1 MKQRGA
7 VKYRKSIIKSMDEKF
22 VKKYG
27 FEESYRR
34 FERSINMMDKEGD
47 LAEELAIQHLKDNNQ
62 LSDNYRTNA
71 VIALNTIK
79 IEADIIDYDNRI
91 IYETKSRRNG
101 ELAKKA
107 VKQKW
112 NVFQY
117 DKDGSIY
124 QNYEFKGIVVA
135 NYEAGPTVKGVAT
148 FDASKFDR
156 KRLEESFLKHYEKV
170 ELLRSVKRSKGY
182 DETGNRINFRPRKF
196 NDYKGNNGKSK

>member
-1 MKQRGA
+1 MKQRGP

-27 FEESYRR
+27 FEDSYRR

-47 LAEELAIQHLKDNNQ
+47 LAEELAIEHLKKNKL

-79 IEADIIDYDNRI
+79 IEADIIDYDNKI

-117 DKDGSIY
+117 DKKGSIY
-124 QNYEFKGIVVA
+124 EQYEFKGIVVA
-135 NYEAGPTVKGVAT
+135 NYEVGPTVKGIAS
-148 FDASKFDR
+148 FDANKFDR
-156 KRLEESFLKHYEKV
+156 TRLDEAFRKHYEKV
-170 ELLRSVKRSKGY
+170 EFLKSVKRSRGY
-182 DETGNRINFRPRKF
+182 DENGNKIFINKNKTQHVRK
-196 NDYKGNNGKSK
+196 K